1 MRKREL
7 EGSIRLDRKVCS
19 FDYFF
24 VFWKETEL
32 IIRFQ

>member
-7 EGSIRLDRKVCS
+7 EGSIRLERKVRS
-19 FDYFF
+19 FDYYF
-24 VFWKETEL
+24 FWKETEL